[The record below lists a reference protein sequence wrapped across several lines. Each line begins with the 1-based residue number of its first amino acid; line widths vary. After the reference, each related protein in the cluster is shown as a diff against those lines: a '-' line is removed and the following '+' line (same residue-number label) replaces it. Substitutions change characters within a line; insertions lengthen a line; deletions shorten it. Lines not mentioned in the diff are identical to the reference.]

1 MRKSNDQVSTTSL
14 YLRTPLNLD
23 QMLEELTR
31 IERRT
36 KTAIM
41 SLALELYAEQ
51 NHAGLLA
58 KYKKHP
64 LPATNYK
71 P

>member
-1 MRKSNDQVSTTSL
+1 MKKQNQHFTTTPL

-23 QMLEELTR
+23 KMLEEMTR

-41 SLALELYAEQ
+41 SLALELYAER
-51 NHAGLLA
+51 NHPGLLA
-58 KYKKHP
+58 KYREEP
-64 LPATNYK
+64 Q
-71 P
+71 

>member
-1 MRKSNDQVSTTSL
+1 MSRREMKNTTEHVSSTSL
-14 YLRTPLNLD
+14 YIRTPGNLD
-23 QMLEELTR
+23 KLLEEMTR

-41 SLALELYAEQ
+41 SLALELYAEA
-51 NHAGLLA
+51 NHPGLLA
-58 KYKKHP
+58 KYKRE
-64 LPATNYK
+64 AT

>member
-1 MRKSNDQVSTTSL
+1 MKKQERHFSTTPL

-23 QMLEELTR
+23 NMLEEMTR

-41 SLALELYAEQ
+41 SLALELYAER
-51 NHAGLLA
+51 NHPGLLA
-58 KYKKHP
+58 KYRQE
-64 LPATNYK
+64 TE
-71 P
+71 